1 MHGTNATHLCHAT
14 SGCVAQAECMA
25 PSQPATC
32 PLCHPAAL
40 PCESWPATGRRQTN
54 GTASSSLQ
62 STFPFTDPSL
72 ELEILFQGKWLEV
85 LGCGVMRRC
94 VCVSCLC
101 TCLCLYVGVCVC
113 TYSGR
118 SVRLRET
125 GRFDYQKAEER
136 GERGRGVA
144 GIFFCV
150 CACAQ
155 PL

>member
-1 MHGTNATHLCHAT
+1 
-14 SGCVAQAECMA
+14 MA
-25 PSQPATC
+25 PSQPATR

-40 PCESWPATGRRQTN
+40 PCKSCQTTGRPQTN
-54 GTASSSLQ
+54 RTASLSLQ

-101 TCLCLYVGVCVC
+101 TCLCLYVGVCVYTDTR
-113 TYSGR
+113 TYPGS

-125 GRFDYQKAEER
+125 GRLDNQRAEER
-136 GERGRGVA
+136 GERGRDVA
-144 GIFFCV
+144 GNLFCI
-150 CACAQ
+150 CAFAE